1 MESENL
7 LKVLGE
13 HVRNLRKA
21 RKLSQERLAELSD
34 LHTTYISDIERG
46 KANLSFCA
54 VDALARAL
62 GLSLSEFVDLPQKG
76 KATGGELLAI
86 YSEAKQLDNRRRKA
100 FTAVA
105 RALMTEIQGL

>member
-1 MESENL
+1 MEAEKL
-7 LKVLGE
+7 LKLLGE

-34 LHTTYISDIERG
+34 LHPTYISDIERG

-54 VDALARAL
+54 VDTLAQAF
-62 GLSLSEFVDLPQKG
+62 GLSLAEFVDLPQKG
-76 KATGGELLAI
+76 KSADGELLAI
-86 YSEAKQLDNRRRKA
+86 YSEVKQLDSRRRKA

-105 RALMTEIQGL
+105 RALIAEIRGL